1 MPYETCWACNKYV
14 SSLVFVC
21 GTLFCYVNFETVC
34 ELCWHSWLPNIC
46 VYGLYLCCKGNEFYI
61 LCWAVYVSMCVHL
74 AISSNFRIL
83 GTHSCV
89 HLAITSN
96 YICLIMIDFAKHMKN
111 FSKKNLCLETKHG
124 PSSRARSIGR
134 MMTSFKWRPVPSA
147 ASPMKHKSCGAG
159 TRRARFS
166 TRLQRPS

>member
-1 MPYETCWACNKYV
+1 MPYVTYVGGRNKFV

-34 ELCWHSWLPNIC
+34 ELCRHSWLPNIC

-96 YICLIMIDFAKHMKN
+96 YICSIMIDFAKHMKN
-111 FSKKNLCLETKHG
+111 FSKKKFVPRNQTWPELE
-124 PSSRARSIGR
+124 SSIHRAHDD
-134 MMTSFKWRPVPSA
+134 FVQV
-147 ASPMKHKSCGAG
+147 ASSPLRCVADEAQKLQCGYNACPFFH
-159 TRRARFS
+159 TA
-166 TRLQRPS
+166 TAP